1 MKGKWIKW
9 MGLLVVT
16 VLLCGTAWSSE
27 VYRLMDGTRYWG
39 RVANFNEQGV
49 VFLLDSGEFSKRVP
63 WSKFDQETLKK
74 MAKDSKLRPFA
85 EPFIEIPPEARPKPK
100 PIVVHEPPRVPLPQ
114 NMVGLGQL
122 FVTPLGLFML
132 MAVYLANLL
141 AAYEI
146 AFYRN
151 RPVGLVCG
159 LSAVFPGIAPL
170 AFLASPTLETEAA
183 PAEMPAEPV
192 PAPQPAGASAG
203 GATSRQVLPS
213 SGLRLATTKKES
225 GAQQSFQR
233 KVYDRSQ
240 YTFDRRFIET
250 TFQDFFRLVPTP
262 ATRDLVLVIKTPKRE
277 IVAKR
282 ISRMTGTDMYVVP
295 AQLGAQEVRVRLGE
309 ISQIIVRHKDDRS

>member
-16 VLLCGTAWSSE
+16 ALLCGTAWSSE

-49 VFLLDSGEFSKRVP
+49 VFLLDSGEFSRRVP

-74 MAKDSKLRPFA
+74 MAKDPKLRPFA
-85 EPFIEIPPEARPKPK
+85 EPFIEIPPEKRPKPK

-114 NMVGLGQL
+114 NMVGVSQL
-122 FVTPLGLFML
+122 FVTPIGLFML
-132 MAVYLANLL
+132 MVVYLANLL

-170 AFLASPTLETEAA
+170 AFLVSPTMESEAV
-183 PAEMPAEPV
+183 PAEMPAEPA
-192 PAPQPAGASAG
+192 PATPSAGASG
-203 GATSRQVLPS
+203 GATSQQVLPS
-213 SGLRLATTKKES
+213 SGLRLATAKKES
-225 GAQQSFQR
+225 GAQPAVQR

-250 TFQDFFRLVPTP
+250 TFQDFFRMVPP
-262 ATRDLVLVIKTPKRE
+262 PSIRDMVLVIKTPKRE

-282 ISRMTGTDMYVVP
+282 ISRMTGTDMYVIP
-295 AQLGAQEVRVRLGE
+295 AQLGAQEVRIRLGE
-309 ISQIIVRHKDDRS
+309 ISQIIIRHKDDRS